1 MRKYRSLLLFIQDD
15 SNATL
20 SQRKSKHNA
29 RKNIFRFIFKSL
41 EMIMM
46 ICQIAECV
54 FEIFK
59 K

>member
-29 RKNIFRFIFKSL
+29 RKNFFQFAFKSL
-41 EMIMM
+41 EVIL
-46 ICQIAECV
+46 IISQIAECI